1 MKCLAILLA
10 AGESRRFGKD
20 KIWLDLEQRPVWKW
34 SFDTFLNHPLVDGV
48 AIVGPRH
55 FLEDFQKHA
64 AEAVFIA
71 EGGATRQESA
81 YNGLKAAAEQYDLIL
96 FHDAARPFI
105 SNALITKIIDT
116 AKLKGAACPGTPLT
130 DTIKQKQDGIY
141 KTVQREQ
148 YTAVQ
153 TPQAALRSH
162 WLRAHQTSGAVM
174 TDDVS
179 LLETLGIY
187 AEIVPGD
194 KENIKLTTKE
204 DYEHALRKISM
215 PEIRTGL
222 GYDIHSFSQ
231 EPNRPLFL
239 GGVLF
244 EGEQGLEGHSDADV
258 VLHAVV
264 DALLGAAGLG
274 DIGLHYPNTD
284 PRWKNADSKIF
295 LKETAKRLQ
304 DENWQII
311 NIDITVLAEHP
322 KVMRRKEDIRTRI
335 SNEVGLDPSRI
346 NLKATTNEKLG
357 AIGRGEGI
365 AAFSVA
371 TIRRWV

>member
-1 MKCLAILLA
+1 
-10 AGESRRFGKD
+10 
-20 KIWLDLEQRPVWKW
+20 
-34 SFDTFLNHPLVDGV
+34 
-48 AIVGPRH
+48 
-55 FLEDFQKHA
+55 
-64 AEAVFIA
+64 
-71 EGGATRQESA
+71 
-81 YNGLKAAAEQYDLIL
+81 
-96 FHDAARPFI
+96 
-105 SNALITKIIDT
+105 
-116 AKLKGAACPGTPLT
+116 
-130 DTIKQKQDGIY
+130 
-141 KTVQREQ
+141 
-148 YTAVQ
+148 
-153 TPQAALRSH
+153 
-162 WLRAHQTSGAVM
+162 M

-222 GYDIHSFSQ
+222 GYDIHPFSK

-244 EGEQGLEGHSDADV
+244 EEEQGLEGHSDADV
-258 VLHAVV
+258 ILHAVV

-284 PRWKNADSKIF
+284 PQWKNADSKIF
-295 LKETAKRLQ
+295 PKETAKRLQ

-322 KVMRRKEDIRTRI
+322 KIIRRREDIRTRI
-335 SNEVGLDPSRI
+335 SNEVGLESSRI